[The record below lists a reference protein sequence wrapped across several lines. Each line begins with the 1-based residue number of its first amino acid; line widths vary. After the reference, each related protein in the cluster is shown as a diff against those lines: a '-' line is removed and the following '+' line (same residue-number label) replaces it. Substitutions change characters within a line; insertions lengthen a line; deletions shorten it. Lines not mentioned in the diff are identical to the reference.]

1 MEFSKFINRYKTK
14 LNDLFNKE
22 GDINE
27 LSLSRGMPHDVF
39 QQIMEY
45 KPLSVFIPKEY
56 GGRGAKT
63 HEALALLEAS
73 SYESLPLSLMMG
85 INGALFLQPVA
96 NYGLEEVKRPI
107 FSRFME
113 EGNMGGL
120 MITEP
125 DYGTDALSMETSYE
139 KNGSSFEVDRKST

>member
-45 KPLSVFIPKEY
+45 KPLSVFIPEEY

-73 SYESLPLSLMMG
+73 SYESLPLSLKIG
-85 INGALFLQPVA
+85 RASCRERV
-96 NYGLEEVKRPI
+96 E
-107 FSRFME
+107 SRV
-113 EGNMGGL
+113 
-120 MITEP
+120 
-125 DYGTDALSMETSYE
+125 
-139 KNGSSFEVDRKST
+139 GSGSAKDKAG